1 MFAEFHLAA
10 FRPLTLRVPQSMVRR
25 EPARARLDFRALP
38 DHLKRD
44 LGFLDGQ
51 GAPPRDPLRD

>member
-10 FRPLTLRVPQSMVRR
+10 PRSLRLRAIHFAIR
-25 EPARARLDFRALP
+25 RARGTIRLDLAELP

-44 LGFLDGQ
+44 LGFHDGHA
-51 GAPPRDPLRD
+51 GPARDPLRD